1 MIFDFWKKKMI
12 ERMIFGKNDFICIAA
27 QNVASL
33 NLKIHS
39 EGFSEIFC
47 GERQLCKIR

>member
-1 MIFDFWKKKMI
+1 
-12 ERMIFGKNDFICIAA
+12 MIFGKNDSICIAA

-33 NLKIHS
+33 NLNIHS

-47 GERQLCKIR
+47 GDRQLCKMR